1 MLRHPNGP
9 FGKHEI
15 LDFYI
20 RTEFQFRGSAHV
32 HCVLWLKDVPK
43 YIKDNQQSIRS
54 VSSFIDTI
62 ITTEPIDEEMEKLIK
77 LQIHKHSDTCKRFAK
92 GKKICRLVFHS
103 IQCPKLLYWNHSV
116 TESSK
121 IIKWITNQ
129 QKVYVQASALTPA
142 FVLKC

>member
-1 MLRHPNGP
+1 MFKVLRHPNGP

-20 RTEFQFRGSAHV
+20 RTEFQFRGSAHA

-54 VSSFIDTI
+54 VTSFIDTI

-92 GKKICRLVFHS
+92 GKKICRFG
-103 IQCPKLLYWNHSV
+103 IPFYPMPETINWNQSV

-121 IIKWITNQ
+121 ILKWIFWN
-129 QKVYVQASALTPA
+129 L
-142 FVLKC
+142 